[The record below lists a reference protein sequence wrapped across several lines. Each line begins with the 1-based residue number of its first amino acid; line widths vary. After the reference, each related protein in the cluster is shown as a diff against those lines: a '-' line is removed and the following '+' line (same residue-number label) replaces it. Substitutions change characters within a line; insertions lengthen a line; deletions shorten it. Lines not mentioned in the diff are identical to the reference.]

1 MAILKIGYQNITNSI
16 RFLFILLFVYAA
28 TSKLLIYEQFTM
40 QLGKSPFI
48 GNYANILAWVIPLV
62 EYIIVGLFLFPR
74 YFRAAFYASFYT
86 LILFTLYIILVLNFS
101 ASIPCSCGG
110 IISKLG
116 WTEHLVF
123 NLLFIVLSLTGILFM
138 KKYKNNS
145 Y

>member
-62 EYIIVGLFLFPR
+62 EYSIVGLFLFPR
-74 YFRAAFYASFYT
+74 YFRAAFYASFCT